1 MQNLASPGPTDS
13 DLLLNKVPGDSYAR
27 LSMRS
32 PDLEHSSEGG
42 RFAQEAWRN
51 RVPLPPLS
59 MRVCPGRCHPSTAEP
74 PHSWVWSGMPIHL

>member
-13 DLLLNKVPGDSYAR
+13 DLLLNKVPGDSYAH

-42 RFAQEAWRN
+42 RFA
-51 RVPLPPLS
+51 
-59 MRVCPGRCHPSTAEP
+59 
-74 PHSWVWSGMPIHL
+74 